1 MRSPPRLHQFHGPQ
15 PGTFPDPG
23 FPLKATVA
31 ARDLQLRC
39 TRSRTR
45 ICDLLSELTYYNQAL
60 WHLGLQLREDARDN
74 LGELRVAVVPG
85 ISRGTLRGTGDAN
98 TVLAAKNLLRH
109 LLDEHQCVIA
119 LQVTPAVS
127 KTAFLIDAIAARPRR
142 LRRLAIPAPSNDEPQ
157 VVEGLFK
164 LVASLDGVEA
174 LEFLDD
180 WVGSDTVAVFPE
192 TRMKRMVAGLQMLE
206 LAELDG
212 ANDARNR
219 ELIDAL
225 VKNDTIKELSVGA
238 SVYTAGPIGRSS
250 EWFAEYL
257 TKPNP
262 TLRKLT
268 LRGRH
273 SEVTCGLETLVR
285 AISVASTLEDLVAHW
300 HARTPECATLLRGAA
315 SSETLRSFGLY
326 IGPCCEESVHRPQVL
341 SSFAT
346 EGLRPWIQPLKKNRS
361 LRNLSL
367 DLSWFDSGD
376 FFALL
381 RVLSTSQS
389 LDVVTVRNLPDDGF
403 LESFCRNMR
412 QCRPKVQI
420 IIENHSVGW
429 LDLQTL
435 QGCPELTAVTLT
447 TGRLN
452 DADLLRSA
460 LGKLATCKHL
470 TSIRLVLNVF
480 DEMLHDAVAT
490 YIRSASEVRDI
501 DLSLLTDCSPPV
513 GDVRR
518 VKLERNIIQAL
529 SSNGKITRIKLQ
541 TRPLYGE
548 DYLAFAD
555 AVLKNRRLYELSVR
569 ASRSAFG
576 AVFMRRLLSGLE
588 TNYSLLHLDLPRC
601 EAYDAD
607 MAAAQDITRRNR
619 SLVERASRFVMGDR
633 DPYCAGAIELVP
645 QHPKLVEIVKQKAG
659 VTEAAAV
666 DMIKNALQVSA

>member
-1 MRSPPRLHQFHGPQ
+1 MRSPPCLNQCNGPQ
-15 PGTFPDPG
+15 PGTFADPG
-23 FPLKATVA
+23 FPSTATVA

-39 TRSRTR
+39 TQSRTR
-45 ICDLLSELTYYNQAL
+45 ICDLLSELTCYNQAL

-74 LGELRVAVVPG
+74 LGELRVVVVPG
-85 ISRGTLRGTGDAN
+85 ISRGTLRGTGDADA
-98 TVLAAKNLLRH
+98 VLAAQNLLRH
-109 LLDEHQCVIA
+109 LLEEHQCVVA
-119 LQVTPAVS
+119 VQVTPAVS

-157 VVEGLFK
+157 VVEGFFK
-164 LVASLDGVEA
+164 LVASLDGVEE

-180 WVGSDTVAVFPE
+180 RVGSDTVAVFPA
-192 TRMKRMVAGLQMLE
+192 TRMKGVVAGLQMLE

-212 ANDARNR
+212 ANDAGNR

-238 SVYTAGPIGRSS
+238 SVYTAGPIGRAS

-273 SEVTCGLETLVR
+273 SDVTPGLETLVR
-285 AISVASTLEDLVAHW
+285 AITAAPILEDLVAHW
-300 HARTPECATLLRGAA
+300 HARTSECATLFRAA
-315 SSETLRSFGLY
+315 VSSETLRSFGLY
-326 IGPCCEESVHRPQVL
+326 IGPCCEESVHRLRVL

-367 DLSWFDSGD
+367 DLSWFVSEDCC
-376 FFALL
+376 ALL
-381 RVLSTSQS
+381 RALSTNQY
-389 LDVVTVRNLPDDGF
+389 LDVVTVRNLPDDGL
-403 LESFCRNMR
+403 LESFCHKMR
-412 QCRPKVQI
+412 QCRLTLQI
-420 IIENHSVGW
+420 IIENHCVGW

-435 QGCPELTAVTLT
+435 QSCPELTAVTLT
-447 TGRLN
+447 TGRLD

-460 LGKLATCKHL
+460 LLKLATCKHL

-490 YIRSASEVRDI
+490 YIRSASEVRHI
-501 DLSLLTDCSPPV
+501 DLSLLAECSPPR

-529 SSNGKITRIKLQ
+529 SSNRKITKIKLQ
-541 TRPLYGE
+541 THPLYGE
-548 DYLAFAD
+548 DYLALAD

-576 AVFMRRLLSGLE
+576 AVFLRGLLSGLE

-607 MAAAQDITRRNR
+607 MATAQDITRRNR
-619 SLVERASRFVMGDR
+619 SIVERASRFVMGDR
-633 DPYCAGAIELVP
+633 DPYCAGAIRLVP